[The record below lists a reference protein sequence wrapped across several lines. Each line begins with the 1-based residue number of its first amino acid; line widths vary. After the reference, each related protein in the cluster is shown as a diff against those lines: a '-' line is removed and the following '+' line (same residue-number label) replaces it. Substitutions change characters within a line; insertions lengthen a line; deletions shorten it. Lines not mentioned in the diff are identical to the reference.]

1 MEISILGGG
10 SWATAMAH
18 SLSYKHD
25 VLLYVRNKENCDN
38 INLYHENK
46 RYLKGYKL
54 KENIRAS
61 QDIDK
66 VLKNKIIVNAI
77 PTQNIRGMLTDFKNL
92 FTKDHIIV
100 NLSKGIEKS
109 TGKRIS
115 QIFEEFVPF
124 CEYAC
129 LSGPSHAEEVIDDK
143 YTSVVISSMNED
155 LAKNLQTIFSSNY
168 LRIYT
173 NTDLVGVE
181 FGGAVKNVL
190 ALGIGML
197 DGLNMGDNP
206 KAALMTRGIHEMAR
220 FCLAMGGQ
228 RNTLYGLAGL
238 GDLIVTAISR
248 HSRNRNAG
256 ELIGKGHSID
266 DLEKEINMVVEG
278 IPTALALY
286 EISEK
291 KGIYM
296 PITKMIYQI
305 LYKDLGLYQ
314 AADKL
319 MNNADKEE
327 FDF

>member
-278 IPTALALY
+278 IPTDLALY

>member
-18 SLSYKHD
+18 NLSFKHD
-25 VLLYVRNKENCDN
+25 VLLYVRNKEDCDN

-46 RYLKGYKL
+46 KYLKGYKL
-54 KENIRAS
+54 SDNIKAS
-61 QDIDK
+61 QDINDC
-66 VLKNKIIVNAI
+66 LKNKIIVNAI
-77 PTQNIRGMLTDFKNL
+77 PTQNIRSMLEEYSSL
-92 FTKDHIIV
+92 FPKDSIIV
-100 NLSKGIEKS
+100 NLSKGIEKTS
-109 TGKRIS
+109 GKRIS
-115 QIFEEFVPF
+115 QIFEQYLPD
-124 CEYAC
+124 CQYAC
-129 LSGPSHAEEVIDDK
+129 LSGPSHAEEVIEDK
-143 YTSVVISSMNED
+143 YTSVVISSTDED
-155 LAKNLQTIFSSNY
+155 LAKKLQAIFSSDF

-220 FCLAMGGQ
+220 FCIAMGGE

-238 GDLIVTAISR
+238 GDLIVTATSK

-256 ELIGKGHSID
+256 ELLAQGCSVDK
-266 DLEKEINMVVEG
+266 LENEIKMVVEG
-278 IPTALALY
+278 IPTAAALY
-286 EISEK
+286 EISNDK
-291 KGIYM
+291 NIYM
-296 PITKMIYQI
+296 PITKVIYQI
-305 LYKDLGLYQ
+305 LYENLSLDG
-314 AADKL
+314 AAVSL
-319 MNNADKEE
+319 MSKADKEE